1 LNIKRQQTFIDQQ
14 QKSKVKFM
22 AMYNKA
28 VLDNGLRVITST
40 MPHSH
45 SVCLVILVCFLAL
58 VIEATLQRLL
68 LAVKSSVS
76 YQEAMEEIMERP
88 FL

>member
-1 LNIKRQQTFIDQQ
+1 M
-14 QKSKVKFM
+14 V
-22 AMYNKA
+22 MYDKA
-28 VLDNGLRVITST
+28 VLDNGLRVITDT
-40 MPHSH
+40 RPHSH
-45 SVCLVILVCFLAL
+45 SVCLIILVCFLAL
-58 VIEATLQRLL
+58 VTEATLQRLL